1 MKQAPRAIIKD
12 GKVVNHEELKRYWA
26 DYHFRR
32 DRMRRMM
39 FQDLR
44 DTEPLVIKP
53 QEIVHIVRHSNMGK
67 QEFDT
72 LQQLSR
78 EVTYLR
84 NEVKELSKKKKGNK
98 FTIRP

>member
-1 MKQAPRAIIKD
+1 MKQAPKAIIED
-12 GKVVNHEELKRYWA
+12 GKVVNHAELERYWA

-32 DRMRRMM
+32 DRMRRSM

-44 DTEPLVIKP
+44 DAEPLVTKP
-53 QEIVHIVRHSNMGK
+53 QEIVHIVQYSNMGK